1 MYCRDNV
8 QYIFQKCN
16 IHQNWDL
23 YHLVYDISYF
33 SNLTELQRLF
43 IIGVLYEPCKVE
55 VDPDLPL
62 EVRLFLGLVEQ
73 VPIFPPQATAAITAW
88 ATLESCLFNTLEEPP
103 ESKLCCAIGFMCIIQ
118 LRAANPELERLG
130 RTTGAGK
137 WKLFPLYKLRSQLHK
152 YI

>member
-1 MYCRDNV
+1 MLFFTFWNWHFGPFKSDRIGRIV
-8 QYIFQKCN
+8 YIGN
-16 IHQNWDL
+16 T
-23 YHLVYDISYF
+23 V
-33 SNLTELQRLF
+33 
-43 IIGVLYEPCKVE
+43 PCKVE

-152 YI
+152 YIQ